1 MLQLSD
7 NIERKKQKVNFMNKT
22 KIKHH
27 SLSEEV
33 YRQLVKQLINGDFP
47 TGSRMREEK
56 ICKDLGVS
64 RTPVRES
71 LIRLVREGLLEQ
83 QPRRGCVVRKLP
95 EKEISD
101 LLECRKIIECL
112 ILRIYFHNLDRVA
125 IEKLKKR
132 LAAAEKKDMEK
143 LREELLAVDEELH
156 ELIIFA
162 CENQFLTEYIR
173 KLKLQC
179 RPYRVMRC
187 AEASDIPSILAERRR
202 IIQAIL
208 DNDAYE
214 AELGM
219 SEHFDYS
226 RRFYSAGSN

>member
-1 MLQLSD
+1 MAGP
-7 NIERKKQKVNFMNKT
+7 
-22 KIKHH
+22 KIKHN

-33 YRQLVKQLINGDFP
+33 YKQLIKRIISGYLP
-47 TGSRMREEK
+47 AGTSMREEK

-83 QPRRGCVVRKLP
+83 QPRRGCVVRELP
-95 EKEISD
+95 EKEIAD
-101 LLECRKIIECL
+101 LLECRKLIECL
-112 ILRIYFHNLDRVA
+112 VLRNCFHKLDRIA
-125 IEKLKKR
+125 IAKLKQR
-132 LAAAEKKDMEK
+132 IAAAEKYNMEK

-156 ELIIFA
+156 ELIIDA
-162 CENQFLTEYIR
+162 CENKFLAEYVE

-187 AEASDIPSILAERRR
+187 AEENDIPSILAERRK

-219 SEHFDYS
+219 AEHFEYS
-226 RRFYSAGSN
+226 SRYYLTNNKS

>member
-1 MLQLSD
+1 M
-7 NIERKKQKVNFMNKT
+7 R
-22 KIKHH
+22 KIKLKHQ

-33 YRQLVKQLINGDFP
+33 YKQLVKQIISGRFP
-47 TGSRMREEK
+47 AGSRMREEK
-56 ICKDLGVS
+56 ICSDLGVS

-83 QPRRGCVVRKLP
+83 QPRRGCIVRELP
-95 EKEISD
+95 EKEIAD
-101 LLECRKIIECL
+101 LLECRKLLECL
-112 ILRIYFHNLDRVA
+112 VLRNYFHKLDRDSIV
-125 IEKLKKR
+125 KLKKR
-132 LAAAEKKDMEK
+132 LADAEKKGLEK

-156 ELIIFA
+156 ELIISV
-162 CENQFLTEYIR
+162 CDNRFLAEYVE

-187 AEASDIPSILAERRR
+187 AEEEDIPSILAERSR

-208 DNDAYE
+208 DNDAYA

-219 SEHFDYS
+219 AEHFDYS
-226 RRFYSAGSN
+226 RRYYIPDGN